1 MAEVFVSYASGDKES
16 AFRIAAFLEDQGI
29 VCWIAPRDVPPG
41 TDYGTAIL
49 EGIEGCSAFVLILSE
64 EANDST
70 FVRKEVERAVSK
82 GKPVL
87 PVRIREVSPS
97 GALEFIVSSSQWVDA
112 WRSPME
118 QHLAVL
124 ADAIVVLRG
133 DGAVRTAAQRSI
145 PSAPKRRLG
154 VMIVLG
160 AVILLAA
167 AGGLWA
173 WQPWLAPWQKSVPD
187 YLAGSWCRSDTGNS
201 TTRFDF
207 VRASDN
213 SVRGEIHFSHS
224 YDVIRIKAATE
235 SNAEGF
241 ILHWSEPGGLV
252 KEGPT
257 SYNVI
262 DEVSLE
268 ILPDDP
274 KDTSVVL
281 LTRCAADTGN

>member
-1 MAEVFVSYASGDKES
+1 MAEVFVSYAGGDKET
-16 AFRIAAFLEDQGI
+16 AFRIAAFLEDKGI

-49 EGIEGCSAFVLILSE
+49 DGIEGCSAFILVLSE

-87 PVRIREVSPS
+87 PVRIREVAPS
-97 GALEFIVSSSQWVDA
+97 GALEFFVSSSQWVDA

-124 ADAIVVLRG
+124 ADAIMALRG
-133 DGAVRTAAQRSI
+133 DGTVLPSAQRTIS
-145 PSAPKRRLG
+145 PAPKRRLG
-154 VMIVLG
+154 LMIVLG
-160 AVILLAA
+160 VVVLAV
-167 AGGLWA
+167 AGGLWV

-187 YLAGSWCRSDTGNS
+187 YLAGSWCRTEGGNS
-201 TTRFDF
+201 ITRFDF

-224 YDVIRIKAATE
+224 YDVIRLKAATE

-241 ILHWSEPGGLV
+241 ILRWSEPDGFV
-252 KEGPT
+252 KGGPT
-257 SYNVI
+257 GYKVI
-262 DEVSLE
+262 DEVSVE

-274 KDTSVVL
+274 KDTLVVL
-281 LTRCAADTGN
+281 LTRCAADTGD